1 MTDENKENNIVN
13 IDGAEYNRE
22 DMTDHQ
28 NYYIEQVKDLQLKRQ
43 QAQFQVDQLMGALD
57 FFTKALMQSLAE
69 KAEEDKEYTA
79 FQNIEYNGFF
89 NINKPFIIK
98 SEQPTLKQ

>member
-1 MTDENKENNIVN
+1 MNNLLKSEAEEENNVIN

-69 KAEEDKEYTA
+69 KADEEQADQA
-79 FQNIEYNGFF
+79 PIVDV
-89 NINKPFIIK
+89 
-98 SEQPTLKQ
+98 L

>member
-1 MTDENKENNIVN
+1 MYPQIGVKIMTDENKENNIVN

-22 DMTDHQ
+22 DMTEHQ

-69 KAEEDKEYTA
+69 KAEEDKEDQA
-79 FQNIEYNGFF
+79 PIVDV
-89 NINKPFIIK
+89 
-98 SEQPTLKQ
+98 L